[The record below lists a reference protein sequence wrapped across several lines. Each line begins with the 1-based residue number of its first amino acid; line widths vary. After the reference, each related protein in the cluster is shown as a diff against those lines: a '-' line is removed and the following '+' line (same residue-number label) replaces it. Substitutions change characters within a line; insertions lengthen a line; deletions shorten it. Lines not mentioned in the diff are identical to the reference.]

1 MSENSL
7 RILYVGPLQQGG
19 TSLQRMGSLQDL
31 GYECIPF
38 DMSPYYHYGPLIRR
52 SIAHRLAIG
61 KQLGSLNLNLCQFAK
76 GIDYDYVWIDK
87 GVWIF
92 PETVK
97 KLKKDK
103 AFIIHY
109 TPDAAII
116 FNNTRHFIH
125 SIPEYNVLI
134 TTKTYELQKYKELGA
149 KTVLFTGQ
157 GFDPYIFHPYEIDEP
172 TMKALHSDVCFIGH
186 CEGHYY
192 DVVKAVTNAT
202 DDVAVWG
209 KWGRKKIF
217 HPWLKRV
224 YRGEGIWRE
233 DYAKALCSTKIGLG
247 LLSKLVNDQTT
258 TRTYEITACRTFM
271 LAERTDEH
279 LALFEEGKEA
289 EFFGSNEEL
298 LAKVQYYL
306 AHEDALK
313 RIAAAGRERCIKS
326 GYSNHERLKRVM
338 EEIGKLRNS

>member
-1 MSENSL
+1 MATSSL
-7 RILYVGPLQQGG
+7 RILYVGPLGKG
-19 TSLQRMGSLQDL
+19 STTLQRMGSLQNL

-38 DMSPYYHYGPLIRR
+38 DMNPYYHFGSRIRR

-61 KQLGSLNLNLCQFAK
+61 KQLGELNLKLCQFAK
-76 GIDYDYVWIDK
+76 EIDYDYVWIDK

-103 AFIIHY
+103 AFLIHY
-109 TPDAAII
+109 TPDAAIV
-116 FNNTRHFIH
+116 FNNTRHFIN
-125 SIPEYNVLI
+125 SIPEYDVLI
-134 TTKTYELQKYKELGA
+134 TTKTYELQKYKEYGA
-149 KTVLFTGQ
+149 KTVLFTEQ
-157 GFDPYIFHPYEIDEP
+157 GFDPYIFHPYEIDDV
-172 TMKALHSDVCFIGH
+172 TVKTLCSNVCFIGR
-186 CEGHYY
+186 CEQHYY
-192 DVVKAVTNAT
+192 DVVKAIANTI

-217 HPWLKRV
+217 HPWLKKV

-233 DYAKALCSTKIGLG
+233 DYAKALCSANIGLG

-258 TRTYEITACRTFM
+258 TRTYEITACGTFM

-289 EFFGSNEEL
+289 EFFEGNEEL
-298 LAKVQYYL
+298 LDKIKHYL
-306 AHEDALK
+306 AHEDERK

-326 GYSNHERLKRVM
+326 GYSNHVRLKKIM
-338 EEIGKLRNS
+338 QKIIALRE